1 MFAMK
6 QEVTMTA
13 PVRSAKKRV
22 LQPSP
27 QKGAVD
33 FVALRRN
40 AIQRFPKTLARLAE

>member
-6 QEVTMTA
+6 QEVAMA
-13 PVRSAKKRV
+13 VPVRSAEKHV
-22 LQPSP
+22 LKPSP

-40 AIQRFPKTLARLAE
+40 AMQRFPKTLARLAE